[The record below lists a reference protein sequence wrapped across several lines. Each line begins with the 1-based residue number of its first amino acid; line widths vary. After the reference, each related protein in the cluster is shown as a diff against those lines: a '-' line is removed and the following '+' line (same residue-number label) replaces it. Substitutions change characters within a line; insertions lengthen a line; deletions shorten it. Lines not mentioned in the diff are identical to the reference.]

1 MAETPGYRT
10 LLALKSPR
18 RLALGAVPAEL
29 ADWLDYAAIVSLLV
43 FVWDEGPFVLA
54 IFAVM
59 LVLPYIL
66 VGPVII
72 ALVHRLSLRTVLVG
86 SNAGR
91 ALVTVGLI
99 FAGDTT
105 ALLALV
111 FLRSAV
117 DSVFTPARHSAI
129 QATTPKELLPLAN
142 GIHQA
147 ITQVSKIA
155 GPASG
160 GLLLGVMAP
169 ASVFAINAGLSVLA
183 AAIML
188 FVAMPPHPAEEAAET
203 FRQRTLA
210 GLDEIRRNRKVRL
223 AVAFV
228 AMAYAAFFFYD
239 ALVGLLTEEFGFDS
253 TAFGLSIAASGL
265 GGVAGALAGGRLAGR
280 RPFVLMGAGAGIGS
294 VFTIAVGVAGVI
306 GFAIPLWLF
315 FVAMAFMGGAAAL
328 MMVPYR
334 FVVQSTVPPER
345 IARVFAAGDAISVAV
360 MLAAPFAGSAVAGA
374 WGTGSAFVAGG
385 VVLLLLFAWTFLG
398 PARRA

>member
-1 MAETPGYRT
+1 MAETPGYRA

-18 RLALGAVPAEL
+18 RLALGAVPAEF
-29 ADWLDYAAIVSLLV
+29 ADWLDYAAIVALLV
-43 FVWDEGPFVLA
+43 FVWQEGPFVLA
-54 IFAVM
+54 IFALMV
-59 LVLPYIL
+59 VLPYIL
-66 VGPVII
+66 VGPII
-72 ALVHRLSLRTVLVG
+72 LALVHRLSLRTVLVG

-91 ALVTVGLI
+91 ALVTGGLV

-105 ALLALV
+105 VLLALV

-129 QATTPKELLPLAN
+129 QATTPAALLPLAN

-155 GPASG
+155 GPALG
-160 GLLLGVMAP
+160 GLLLGVVAP

-183 AAIML
+183 AAIMA
-188 FVAMPPHPAEEAAET
+188 FVAMPERPAEETKET

-223 AVAFV
+223 AVAVV

-239 ALVGLLTEEFGFDS
+239 ALIGLLTAEFGFDS

-265 GGVAGALAGGRLAGR
+265 GGVVGALVGGRLAGH
-280 RPFVLMGAGAGIGS
+280 RPFIVMGAGAAIGG
-294 VFTIAVGVAGVI
+294 VFTIALGAAALAGLGVPA
-306 GFAIPLWLF
+306 WLF
-315 FVAMAFMGGAAAL
+315 FTALAFMGGAAAL

-334 FVVQSTVPPER
+334 FVVQSSVPPGW

-360 MLAAPFAGSAVAGA
+360 MLAAPFAGSAAASA

-385 VVLLLLFAWTFLG
+385 AVLLFLFAWIVIG